1 MKKLSILF
9 ALALFFV
16 CGTAASANASE
27 MAVNSIEV
35 DITTEILDNIK
46 TPIQS
51 SSTIENAN
59 APAIATGDL
68 GSCTITAVISC
79 GDVGFEVEVTA
90 DTCAEAGAVIDD
102 VADKTNCG

>member
-1 MKKLSILF
+1 MKKLTILF

-16 CGTAASANASE
+16 CASAVSANA
-27 MAVNSIEV
+27 IE
-35 DITTEILDNIK
+35 IAENPIEINISTEIPDHIK

-51 SSTIENAN
+51 SPFTEVADVPVT
-59 APAIATGDL
+59 AVGDL
-68 GSCTITAVISC
+68 GSCTIVAVISC